1 MMLQNKTHDFHS
13 RIPLVPVPPPSL
25 PQSYSAPYSVSTSSL
40 SLSLTLY
47 TVLGK
52 SCRGIDEIRPHI
64 EAVDDVPLLV
74 PLFSGC
80 TPASTA
86 SMIDIMQEHG
96 RVVCCFGSSMNSFNA
111 QAFAQADMSVAFD
124 PLRSPIC
131 FGMEVDSKPLIVNR
145 GAASAAL
152 SEAVRRTETTAEMI
166 AAHFNTIP
174 CSFCVSRDVDFSLSI
189 LIRESRRLSL
199 NFRQCFS
206 FLFYGQGTLSLVN
219 LLSQASM
226 LPPIMNGLQVIWL
239 ILVPLPL
246 VAASLLA
253 TPAEQGLM
261 GLQTS
266 DMSRKDGLEQRVK
279 QYSAYFAL
287 RAVPTLCSLVALFM
301 IVLRDACEKR
311 GHESCHL
318 LLGNRDRGSNGTS
331 TGTWNGRAG
340 VEVTDLV
347 FAQNVCCWM
356 FVLNICITSCSMIH
370 RSLPFRKCVNRVW
383 FAAVGLAMLLQS
395 AFFAVCVGAYRSNNG
410 STVSLREVSVRP
422 CARGT
427 YLVVSL
433 IRRGMLI

>member
-1 MMLQNKTHDFHS
+1 M
-13 RIPLVPVPPPSL
+13 R
-25 PQSYSAPYSVSTSSL
+25 L
-40 SLSLTLY
+40 SPTLY
-47 TVLGK
+47 NVPGQ

-111 QAFAQADMSVAFD
+111 HAFAQADMSVAFD
-124 PLRSPIC
+124 PLRSPVC
-131 FGMEVDSKPLIVNR
+131 LGMEVDSKPLLVNR
-145 GAASAAL
+145 GAASAPL
-152 SEAVRRTETTAEMI
+152 SNAVRRTETTAEMI

-174 CSFCVSRDVDFSLSI
+174 CSFCVSRDVDFSLGI

-219 LLSQASM
+219 LLSQAAM

-266 DMSRKDGLEQRVK
+266 DLSRKDGLEQRVT

-287 RAVPTLCSLVALFM
+287 RAVPTLCSLVALFV
-301 IVLRDACEKR
+301 IVLRDACENR
-311 GHESCHL
+311 GHSSCHL
-318 LLGNRDRGSNGTS
+318 LLGNRDHGRNGTA

-340 VEVTDLV
+340 AEVTVSWPMQFYRLLRRHVHMSGSPFDQQLELDLTIARCASPHV
-347 FAQNVCCWM
+347 YVAGSCLCPERVLLDVRAQHLHHVVQVGTAN
-356 FVLNICITSCSMIH
+356 
-370 RSLPFRKCVNRVW
+370 RASLPRLVP
-383 FAAVGLAMLLQS
+383 G
-395 AFFAVCVGAYRSNNG
+395 YRSVANRNPPSMG
-410 STVSLREVSVRP
+410 LP
-422 CARGT
+422 
-427 YLVVSL
+427 
-433 IRRGMLI
+433 RRCVPSHPLLS